1 MPQWYDEAGLAPAF
15 VLSDAALFP
24 MTFSRTFR
32 PESPP

>member
-15 VLSDAALFP
+15 VLSDALFP